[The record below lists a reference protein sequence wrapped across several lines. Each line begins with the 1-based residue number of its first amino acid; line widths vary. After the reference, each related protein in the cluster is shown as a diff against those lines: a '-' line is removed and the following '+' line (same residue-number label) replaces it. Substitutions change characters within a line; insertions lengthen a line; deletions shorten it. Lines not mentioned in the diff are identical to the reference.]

1 MTKQTLISLTIVAV
15 LIIGTGLFISS
26 KIGALEVKVDSVNK
40 KIEEF
45 EKGHYNS
52 ESIDNELPKT
62 EPPKI
67 EPPKKEDPNKRVTPK
82 KEDPNKRVTPKKEDP
97 NKRVTPKN

>member
-1 MTKQTLISLTIVAV
+1 MTKPTLISLTIVAV

-52 ESIDNELPKT
+52 ESMDNELPKT
-62 EPPKI
+62 EPPKKEPPKK

-82 KEDPNKRVTPKKEDP
+82 N
-97 NKRVTPKN
+97 